1 MITEQD
7 NNLMRTSSRNNS
19 WVWLYPAVREHLVAF
34 LSEMRVEY
42 FTDTDGATMPNYP
55 AFFADILQAHNGLY
69 EYARDCRDFW
79 DNLQDNQKRIKQLRD
94 FDRYLVADGDL
105 HFVLRGWGAENHPV
119 YEGGKGICIE
129 SIRVKKG
136 TRGATWDTRV
146 LYYLPELLGFDDPS
160 NIGTTITK
168 EHPRYKIIRNALRE
182 ELAKWTGSGNATWM
196 APVRALAERCRDL
209 DATLKKYLPDDTTNL
224 KRAEI
229 ILRLF
234 GLDDSPKDIYIDPKK
249 FAEWLK
255 LPK

>member
-1 MITEQD
+1 MVTEQD

-129 SIRVKKG
+129 SIRVRKG
-136 TRGATWDTRV
+136 TRGATWDTRE
-146 LYYLPELLGFDDPS
+146 LFYLPELLGFVDLSSIVTD
-160 NIGTTITK
+160 ITK
-168 EHPRYKIIRNALRE
+168 EHPRYKTIRNALRE
-182 ELAKWTGSGNATWM
+182 ELAKGWTGSGNTTWM

-234 GLDDSPKDIYIDPKK
+234 GLDDAPIDTKE
-249 FAEWLK
+249 FAKILNK
-255 LPK
+255 VS